1 MKRPKRLP
9 VPERKRGLPKTG
21 WAWIDR
27 RFVREFA
34 DSLERDSL
42 LLYFFLAA
50 VSDKDGLS
58 YYSDPAIA
66 CRLRMAQSAVVDAR
80 EELETRDLISYDAP
94 FYQVLSLPEP
104 FRLDG
109 SGPSL
114 ICDIMRELGR
124 STDPAQDEGSLG
136 SRK

>member
-1 MKRPKRLP
+1 MKRPKRLLI
-9 VPERKRGLPKTG
+9 PERKRRLPKTG
-21 WAWIDR
+21 WAWIER

-66 CRLRMAQSAVVDAR
+66 CRVRMEESTVVRAR
-80 EELETRDLISYDAP
+80 EELETRDLISYDPP

-104 FRLDG
+104 IRLGG

-114 ICDIMRELGR
+114 ISDIMRELGR
-124 STDPAQDEGSLG
+124 NTDPPQVKRALG
-136 SRK
+136 NKK